1 MDNAIVGV
9 TAKRQERIVPLH
21 PEIEHIVEK
30 EIGQDRACDSTHTID
45 NFEFD
50 SNFKYSRN
58 WNNIVVDK

>member
-1 MDNAIVGV
+1 MP
-9 TAKRQERIVPLH
+9 RIFC
-21 PEIEHIVEK
+21 
-30 EIGQDRACDSTHTID
+30 DRAYWSVDSTHTID